1 MPIYNI
7 DKMPTQ
13 SFIDKLAKNHAFLVL
28 AANLNVDEKKI
39 RYMVSVNDSKSEV
52 RELTFDDACKS
63 FGWKSFTFSKDMMY
77 VIPTCDEQIE
87 KTEVTWTEDKENPDH
102 IVHTDKHWLKN
113 DGYNWLSELRITNPM
128 NITDP
133 ATAKINESMHGGKH
147 VAVGLL
153 NTNSFW
159 NGIKLSDRMLNDND
173 GDESF
178 DESDGTSSND
188 DAEQMTA

>member
-28 AANLNVDEKKI
+28 ASKLNVDEKKI

-113 DGYNWLSELRITNPM
+113 DGHNWLSELRITNPM

-153 NTNSFW
+153 NMNSFW

-178 DESDGTSSND
+178 DENDGTPSND
-188 DAEQMTA
+188 DAE

>member
-87 KTEVTWTEDKENPDH
+87 KAEVTWTEDKANPDH
-102 IVHTDKHWLKN
+102 IVHIDKHWLKN

-128 NITDP
+128 NITDR
-133 ATAKINESMHGGKH
+133 ATAKINE
-147 VAVGLL
+147 
-153 NTNSFW
+153 
-159 NGIKLSDRMLNDND
+159 
-173 GDESF
+173 
-178 DESDGTSSND
+178 
-188 DAEQMTA
+188 

>member
-77 VIPTCDEQIE
+77 VIPACDEQIE
-87 KTEVTWTEDKENPDH
+87 KAEVTWTEDKANPDH

-113 DGYNWLSELRITNPM
+113 DGHNWLSELRITNPM

-133 ATAKINESMHGGKH
+133 ATAKINESMRGGKY

-153 NTNSFW
+153 NTNNFW

-178 DESDGTSSND
+178 DENDGTSSND
-188 DAEQMTA
+188 DAE